1 MGISIIN
8 ARAPY
13 LELSDNLK
21 IMGAA
26 ATEPYVSL
34 SGPGGDRNVPLLG
47 ASSWK
52 LGRASQSSIVVD
64 DELVSRVHAM
74 IQRTDAGEYYLID
87 MGSRNGSFVNDK
99 RVSTPVTL
107 KDGDRLSIGHARIVF
122 HNPLESANTFDGTA
136 AMATVCSFTY
146 CMVSVLVVDI
156 RGFTVLSQNID
167 HEALCK
173 LTGGWFGE
181 ADRIMSAAGSVSQ
194 KYIGDAVM
202 AVWKHGAEGGERLE
216 IVAILRALL
225 EFARATQS
233 LGERLNLPG
242 GLRIGAGLN
251 TGMAN
256 VGNTGTSQVVDYT
269 AMGESVNAAFRLESA
284 TKDLK
289 TDVCLGKAT
298 SDFLRFWPRA
308 TACLKETEVVLKGY
322 ATPVQA
328 CPATFAQLS
337 AILDS
342 PELTP
347 QTETRR

>member
-1 MGISIIN
+1 MGP
-8 ARAPY
+8 A
-13 LELSDNLK
+13 E
-21 IMGAA
+21 
-26 ATEPYVSL
+26 TEPYVSL
-34 SGPGGDRNVPLLG
+34 SGPEGDRKVPLLG

-52 LGRASQSSIVVD
+52 LGRASQSTIVID

-74 IQRTDAGEYYLID
+74 IQRTEAGEYFLID
-87 MGSRNGSFVNDK
+87 MGSRNGSFVNDR
-99 RVSTPVTL
+99 RVSTPVAL
-107 KDGDRLSIGHARIVF
+107 KDGDRLAIGKARIIF
-122 HNPLESANTFDGTA
+122 HNPDEISGSAFRTNL

-156 RGFTVLSQNID
+156 RGFTVLSQKID
-167 HEALCK
+167 HEALCR
-173 LTGGWFGE
+173 LTGAWFGE

-225 EFARATQS
+225 EFARASRS

-256 VGNTGTSQVVDYT
+256 VGNTGTNTVVDYT

-289 TDVCLGKAT
+289 SDVCLGKAT

-308 TACLKETEVVLKGY
+308 TACLKETEVELKGY

-347 QTETRR
+347 QTEARR